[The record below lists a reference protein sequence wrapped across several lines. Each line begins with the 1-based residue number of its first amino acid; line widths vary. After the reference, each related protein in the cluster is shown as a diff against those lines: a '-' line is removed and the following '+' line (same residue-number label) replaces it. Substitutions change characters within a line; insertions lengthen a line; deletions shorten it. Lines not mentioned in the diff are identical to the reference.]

1 MQRRTAAVTT
11 VSLFLL
17 LLIGLYQLASSRQY
31 QLFGELIARVET
43 EQPLIALTFD
53 DGPSERYTAEVVEL
67 LARYQVAATFFV
79 TGHELARHPEQ
90 GRLLVQAGHQLG
102 NHSYTHKRMLL
113 VSPATVASE
122 VERTDQQI
130 RQAGFTDK
138 ILFRP
143 PYGKKLFT
151 LPWYLSQQQ
160 RKTIMWDL
168 EPESEPKLAADPQAM
183 AAAVIAKAR
192 PGSIILLHVM
202 YQSRQSSR
210 EALPLIIEG
219 LQAKGFRFVTVNE
232 LLQSHDQE

>member
-1 MQRRTAAVTT
+1 M
-11 VSLFLL
+11 
-17 LLIGLYQLASSRQY
+17 
-31 QLFGELIARVET
+31 
-43 EQPLIALTFD
+43 
-53 DGPSERYTAEVVEL
+53 
-67 LARYQVAATFFV
+67 
-79 TGHELARHPEQ
+79 
-90 GRLLVQAGHQLG
+90 LVQAGHQLG

-113 VSPATVASE
+113 VSPAIVASE
-122 VERTDQQI
+122 MERTDQQI
-130 RQAGFTDK
+130 RQAGFTDE

-168 EPESEPKLAADPQAM
+168 EPESEPKLAADPEAM

-219 LQAKGFRFVTVNE
+219 LQAKGYRFVTVNE
-232 LLQSHDQE
+232 LITMRASK

>member
-1 MQRRTAAVTT
+1 
-11 VSLFLL
+11 
-17 LLIGLYQLASSRQY
+17 
-31 QLFGELIARVET
+31 
-43 EQPLIALTFD
+43 
-53 DGPSERYTAEVVEL
+53 
-67 LARYQVAATFFV
+67 
-79 TGHELARHPEQ
+79 
-90 GRLLVQAGHQLG
+90 
-102 NHSYTHKRMLL
+102 MLL

-130 RQAGFTDK
+130 RQAGFTDE

-151 LPWYLSQQQ
+151 LPWYLSRQQ

-219 LQAKGFRFVTVNE
+219 LQAKGYRFVTVNE
-232 LLQSHDQE
+232 LITMRASK